1 MTLAVDSVRADLAAL
16 VGPSQVLTDAAACA
30 ALAVDGKVPD
40 CAVSPTAAEQGAAV
54 LRYASE
60 QHLAVIP
67 RGNGTKLSTG
77 NPPRRYDVALSLSEL
92 NRVIHYEPADLTI
105 TVEAGMVFGEFQN
118 LVGQNGLWLPL
129 DPRGGDKS
137 SIGGIIAA
145 NAAGPLR
152 QGFGGPRD
160 MVLGLKIATTDG
172 KIAKTGGRV
181 VKNVAGYDLGK
192 LLTGSFG
199 TLGVMVEASL
209 KLFPKPP
216 ERATFTLRAGT
227 LGIARDLR
235 KSILRSPLDAL
246 RLVLLDSRATA
257 LVSNSTET
265 PEHPGAEL
273 WIEVGGSH
281 RVIERCML
289 ELRQLASA
297 VGAPMARLEE
307 AEKAWAHVSNLAH
320 WLQQKYRDATVL
332 KAALPLAASEEFL
345 SRAKQEAEAE
355 RIALA
360 CFAQVGV
367 GIVHLCALQETLSA
381 SLGTWVTRL
390 RQAAA
395 DLGGTLI
402 IEHCPVDLKSHVD
415 VWGAGGDDLGAM
427 RKMKSALDT
436 QGVLSPGRFLGGI

>member
-1 MTLAVDSVRADLAAL
+1 
-16 VGPSQVLTDAAACA
+16 
-30 ALAVDGKVPD
+30 
-40 CAVSPTAAEQGAAV
+40 
-54 LRYASE
+54 
-60 QHLAVIP
+60 
-67 RGNGTKLSTG
+67 
-77 NPPRRYDVALSLSEL
+77 
-92 NRVIHYEPADLTI
+92 
-105 TVEAGMVFGEFQN
+105 
-118 LVGQNGLWLPL
+118 
-129 DPRGGDKS
+129 
-137 SIGGIIAA
+137 
-145 NAAGPLR
+145 
-152 QGFGGPRD
+152 
-160 MVLGLKIATTDG
+160 
-172 KIAKTGGRV
+172 
-181 VKNVAGYDLGK
+181 
-192 LLTGSFG
+192 
-199 TLGVMVEASL
+199 
-209 KLFPKPP
+209 
-216 ERATFTLRAGT
+216 
-227 LGIARDLR
+227 
-235 KSILRSPLDAL
+235 
-246 RLVLLDSRATA
+246 
-257 LVSNSTET
+257 
-265 PEHPGAEL
+265 L

>member
-16 VGPSQVLTDAAACA
+16 VGPSHVLTDAAACA
-30 ALAVDGKVPD
+30 TMAVDGKVPD
-40 CAVSPTAAEQGAAV
+40 CAVSPATAEQAAAI

-60 QHLAVIP
+60 HRLALIP

-77 NPPRRYDVALSLSEL
+77 NPPRQYDVALSLGQL

-105 TVEAGMVFGEFQN
+105 TVEAGMTFGDFQN
-118 LVGQNGLWLPL
+118 LAGQNGLWLPL
-129 DPRGGDKS
+129 DPRGGAKA

-160 MVLGLKIATTDG
+160 MVLGLKVATTDG

-199 TLGVMVEASL
+199 TLGVIVEASL
-209 KLFPKPP
+209 KLFPKPL
-216 ERATFTLRAGT
+216 ECATFSLRAGT
-227 LGIARDLR
+227 LGIARDIR
-235 KSILRSPLDAL
+235 KSILRSPLDPM
-246 RLVLLDSRATA
+246 RLVLLNSTATA
-257 LVSNSTET
+257 LLSDSSEP
-265 PEHPGAEL
+265 PEHPGADL

-297 VGAPMARLEE
+297 VGAPMTRVEGT
-307 AEKAWAHVSNLAH
+307 EKAWEHVSNLPP
-320 WLQQKYRDATVL
+320 WLQQKYRDVTVL

-345 SRAKQEAEAE
+345 SRAQQEAEAE
-355 RIALA
+355 RITLTS
-360 CFAQVGV
+360 FAQVGV
-367 GIVHLCALQETLSA
+367 GIVHLCALQETMTA
-381 SLGTWVTRL
+381 GLGAWVGRL

-395 DLGGTLI
+395 DLGGTLV
-402 IEHCPVDLKSHVD
+402 IEHCPLELKSHVD
-415 VWGAGGDDLGAM
+415 VWGAGGDDLEAM
-427 RKMKSALDT
+427 RKMKSAWDP

>member
-1 MTLAVDSVRADLAAL
+1 VTLAVDSVRTELAAL
-16 VGPSQVLTDAAACA
+16 VGQSHVLADPAACA

-40 CAVSPTAAEQGAAV
+40 CAVSPSTAEQVAAV

-60 QHLAVIP
+60 HHLALIP
-67 RGNGTKLSTG
+67 RGKGSKLSTG
-77 NPPRRYDVALSLSEL
+77 NPPRRYDVALPLGEL
-92 NRVIHYEPADLTI
+92 NRVIHFEPADLTI
-105 TVEAGMVFGEFQN
+105 TVEAGMTFGDFQA
-118 LVGQNGLWLPL
+118 LAGRNGLWLPL
-129 DPRGGDKS
+129 DPRGGAES
-137 SIGGIIAA
+137 SLGGIIAA

-160 MVLGLKIATTDG
+160 MVLGLKIATPEG

-199 TLGVMVEASL
+199 TLGVIVEASL

-235 KSILRSPLDAL
+235 RSIRRSPLEPL
-246 RLVLLDSRATA
+246 RLVLLDSPATA
-257 LVSNSTET
+257 LLSDSVQVHER
-265 PEHPGAEL
+265 PGAEL

-281 RVIERCML
+281 RVIERCAY

-297 VGAPMARLEE
+297 AGVPLTRLDGAEE
-307 AEKAWAHVSNLAH
+307 AWERVSNLAL
-320 WLQQKYRDATVL
+320 WLQQKYRDVTVL
-332 KAALPLAASEEFL
+332 KAALPEVASEEFV
-345 SRAKQEAEAE
+345 SRAQQEAEAE

-360 CFAQVGV
+360 SFAQVGV
-367 GIVHLCALQETLSA
+367 GIVHLCALQQALSA
-381 SLGTWVTRL
+381 SVLGLVVRL

-395 DLGGTLI
+395 ELGGTLV
-402 IEHCPVDLKSHVD
+402 IEHCQVDLKSQVD
-415 VWGAGGDDLGAM
+415 VWGAGGDDLDAM
-427 RKMKSALDT
+427 LKIKSAWDPKE
-436 QGVLSPGRFLGGI
+436 VLAPGRFLGGI